1 MANGPVQN
9 ELKALGARLPVAY
22 NYVAPRPFL
31 FGGIITDAS
40 LTAADLTVEAN
51 IYDQELRANYGGG
64 ADNPQIMLLVEQFK
78 FEFEI
83 GTELAA
89 VASDLLENVYIHHL
103 ATGGRSSYIMVNQFA
118 SGVITEATGADASFA
133 NRSRPA
139 YLLPTPWLINL
150 NSDTF
155 EVAPVA
161 TVASVA
167 NVPFTVTAYGYAWSV
182 AQGAGRPVECPNDA
196 QAAALSIEQRRSPV
210 VTR

>member
-31 FGGIITDAS
+31 FGGIITDAVT
-40 LTAADLTVEAN
+40 TAADLTVADS
-51 IYDQELRANYGGG
+51 ILDQELRANYGGA

-83 GTELAA
+83 GVETFA
-89 VASDLLENVYIHHL
+89 VTADLLENVYIHHL
-103 ATGGRSSYIMVNQFA
+103 ASGGRSSYIMVNQFA
-118 SGVITEATGADASFA
+118 GGVTTEAVGSDASFA
-133 NRSRPA
+133 NRSRGA

-161 TVASVA
+161 GVNSAA
-167 NVPFTVTAYGYAWSV
+167 NVPFTLTAYGYAWSV

-196 QAAALSIEQRRSPV
+196 QAAALAIEQRRSPV

>member
-31 FGGIITDAS
+31 FGGIITDAVT
-40 LTAADLTVEAN
+40 TASDLTVADS
-51 IYDQELRANYGGG
+51 ILDQELRANYGGS

-83 GTELAA
+83 GTETAA

-118 SGVITEATGADASFA
+118 SGTITEAVGTDAVYA
-133 NRSRPA
+133 NRSRGA

-155 EVAPVA
+155 EVAPVIGVNTA
-161 TVASVA
+161 A
-167 NVPFTVTAYGYAWSV
+167 NVPFTLTAYGYAWSV
-182 AQGAGRPVECPNDA
+182 AQGAGRPVECPSDS
-196 QAAALSIEQRRSPV
+196 QAAALAVSQARAPI